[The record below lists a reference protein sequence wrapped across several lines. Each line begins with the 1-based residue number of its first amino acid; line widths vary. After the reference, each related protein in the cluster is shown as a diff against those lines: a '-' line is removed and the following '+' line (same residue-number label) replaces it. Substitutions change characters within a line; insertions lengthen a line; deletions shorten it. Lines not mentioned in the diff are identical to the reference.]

1 MYLHSKI
8 HPISPLDQKDY
19 LEIIDNFN
27 KQGKVI
33 DDRGRNLIKLFHKK
47 SVDINVKSFKIPHI
61 INKIAYKYVRPSKAR
76 RSFEHACLL
85 IDKKIGT
92 PQPLAYFEFFTPLG
106 IGNSYYFSEHI
117 EYDLTF
123 KEIRSDPN
131 YPDRE
136 RILREFTKFTFDL
149 HEQGIFFKD
158 HSHGNTLIKKKDDQY
173 YFYLIDLNRMD
184 FYSLDI
190 NDRMKNFAKLTE
202 DVDMVKIM
210 SDEYAK
216 LISESPE
223 LIFDKMWAEIQRYR
237 KKYQRRQ
244 NLKNMFRGS

>member
-1 MYLHSKI
+1 MSLHYKI
-8 HPISPLDQKDY
+8 HPNSPLDHKDF
-19 LEIIDNFN
+19 LDIINSFGRE
-27 KQGKVI
+27 GKVI

-61 INKIAYKYVRPSKAR
+61 INRIAYKYVRPSKAR

-85 IDKKIGT
+85 LDKNIGT
-92 PQPLAYFEFFTPLG
+92 PQPLAYYEFFTTLG
-106 IGNSYYFSEHI
+106 IAKSYYFSEHI

-123 KEIRSDPN
+123 KEIRSDPD

-136 RILREFTKFTFDL
+136 RILREFTKFTFDF

-158 HSHGNTLIKKKDDQY
+158 HSHGNTLIKKEGDQY
-173 YFYLIDLNRMD
+173 FFNLIDLNRMD
-184 FYSLDI
+184 FYKLDI
-190 NDRMKNFAKLTE
+190 DDRMKNFAKLTE
-202 DVDMVKIM
+202 DIDIVKIM

-223 LIFDKMWAEIQRYR
+223 LIFDKMWAEIHRFR

-244 NLKNMFRGS
+244 NLKNMFKG